1 MCMKRAP
8 LRGQACAFRA
18 NANRFCPSLTQLTVH
33 CPSFFLLLLPLEPTL
48 SPPASGMKK
57 VKFNG
62 NVGAFQD
69 CHTMSKT
76 TLEVLGTKNL
86 NDSTIAARIAP
97 NAGSQVIED

>member
-1 MCMKRAP
+1 
-8 LRGQACAFRA
+8 
-18 NANRFCPSLTQLTVH
+18 
-33 CPSFFLLLLPLEPTL
+33 
-48 SPPASGMKK
+48 MKK